1 MLNLKQ
7 LCKRIADRLGI
18 EPLEI
23 RFEEMIDDS
32 RLYTKEEYVAINKKF
47 ENDYVECAKAIA
59 HEYRHVFQLFYIH
72 MFSDERTER
81 WKKELNLAINS
92 SNINETG
99 SNYIS
104 QELELDA
111 FSFTKFY
118 LERYEGMKIIY
129 PNDKYE
135 NIILDYIELNKSIM

>member
-1 MLNLKQ
+1 
-7 LCKRIADRLGI
+7 
-18 EPLEI
+18 
-23 RFEEMIDDS
+23 
-32 RLYTKEEYVAINKKF
+32 
-47 ENDYVECAKAIA
+47 
-59 HEYRHVFQLFYIH
+59 

>member
-1 MLNLKQ
+1 MRLKQ

-23 RFEEMIDDS
+23 KFEEMIDDS
-32 RLYTKEEYVAINKKF
+32 RLYIKEEYVAINKKF

-59 HEYRHVFQLFYIH
+59 HEYRHVFQLFFVH
-72 MFSDERTER
+72 MFPGERAER
-81 WKKELNLAINS
+81 WKKELNQAINS
-92 SNINETG
+92 LNINETG

-111 FSFTKFY
+111 FAFTKLY
-118 LERYEGMKIIY
+118 LERYEAIPVRSKIEGFDEIIE
-129 PNDKYE
+129 KYLIINK
-135 NIILDYIELNKSIM
+135 NIL

>member
-32 RLYTKEEYVAINKKF
+32 RLYIKEEYVAINKKF

-59 HEYRHVFQLFYIH
+59 HEYRHVFQIFYAN
-72 MFSDERTER
+72 MFNDDRARIWRTE
-81 WKKELNLAINS
+81 LSTLVNT
-92 SNINETG
+92 SNMNNKG

-111 FSFTKFY
+111 FAFTKYY
-118 LERYEGMKIIY
+118 LEKFESISVMNKIYGFDTLIE
-129 PNDKYE
+129 KYI
-135 NIILDYIELNKSIM
+135 NINFNLM